1 MENSKHFYRFCSIL
15 QIQEIE
21 IEITDEEGVSG
32 EKKSA
37 KDALLLWCQRNT
49 RGYKNVEINVSD
61 VILIIN
67 DYNFI
72 HFKFITTAY
81 QKYFSNFLELH
92 FFLARWYGIQRFT
105 S

>member
-1 MENSKHFYRFCSIL
+1 ML

-61 VILIIN
+61 TTLIN
-67 DYNFI
+67 NNFNLI
-72 HFKFITTAY
+72 DFQCITTSY
-81 QKYFSNFLELH
+81 LKYRFNYFRTSLH
-92 FFLARWYGIQRFT
+92 LGEMVWHSTRYCISRDLML
-105 S
+105 

>member
-1 MENSKHFYRFCSIL
+1 MF

-37 KDALLLWCQRNT
+37 KEALLLWCQRNT
-49 RGYKNVEINVSD
+49 RGYKNVEINVSFAINLLYICTYRINM
-61 VILIIN
+61 ILPEMHN
-67 DYNFI
+67 YVYL
-72 HFKFITTAY
+72 A
-81 QKYFSNFLELH
+81 FLLEFHLI
-92 FFLARWYGIQRFT
+92 LARWYGIQCPT